1 MNIHVP
7 KEVRRQFS
15 IDVKSKLV
23 ERALSFKAQWEEERD
38 KLPKEWNN
46 KTKKWERKQPKW
58 GYVRKTIEENFPD
71 IRGKK
76 NNVSCIS
83 SLHLSCFT
91 ILVR

>member
-38 KLPKEWNN
+38 KLPKRVEQQDKKVGT
-46 KTKKWERKQPKW
+46 KTAKV
-58 GYVRKTIEENFPD
+58 GL
-71 IRGKK
+71 
-76 NNVSCIS
+76 C
-83 SLHLSCFT
+83 
-91 ILVR
+91 

>member
-1 MNIHVP
+1 MIFIMNIHVP
-7 KEVRRQFS
+7 KEARRQFS

-76 NNVSCIS
+76 
-83 SLHLSCFT
+83 T
-91 ILVR
+91 M

>member
-1 MNIHVP
+1 MNIYVP
-7 KEVRRQFS
+7 KEARRQFS

-23 ERALSFKAQWEEERD
+23 ERALSVKAQWEEERD
-38 KLPKEWNN
+38 KLPKEWN

-76 NNVSCIS
+76 K
-83 SLHLSCFT
+83 T
-91 ILVR
+91 M